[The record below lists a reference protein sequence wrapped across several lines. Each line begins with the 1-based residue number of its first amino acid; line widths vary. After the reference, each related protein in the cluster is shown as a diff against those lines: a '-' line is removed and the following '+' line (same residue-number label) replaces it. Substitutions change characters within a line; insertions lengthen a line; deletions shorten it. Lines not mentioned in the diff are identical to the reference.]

1 MGEGDVGG
9 ADTTYTQDQLDA
21 KIAEANKALEAK
33 RAELLDEVKTL
44 KRRYDG
50 IDPDEYRQVTQR
62 LSELEQQQQ
71 ADQAGLSSEELAKL
85 RQDVAADI
93 RKQFESNRDAGL
105 EAFSWARELADE
117 NRALKLDAVVK
128 AEMAKGGARAER
140 IDALFKLT
148 QERFQLTSDGKPV
161 LRDHPATEL
170 SKYVAD
176 ELRTEYPEF
185 YNGSGSSGGGASK
198 STASGGGYSQ
208 KIAADDQKGFIDN
221 LEAIADGTME
231 VVM

>member
-1 MGEGDVGG
+1 MAEGDVGG

-21 KIAEANKALEAK
+21 AIAEANKALEAK
-33 RAELLDEVKTL
+33 RDELLNEVKTL
-44 KRRYDG
+44 KRKYDG
-50 IDPDEYRQVTQR
+50 IDPDEYRQVAQR
-62 LSELEQQQQ
+62 LSELEQQKK
-71 ADQAGLSSEELAKL
+71 ADQAGLTSEELAKL

-93 RKQFESNRDAGL
+93 RKQFEADPDAGI
-105 EAFSWARELADE
+105 EAFPWARELANE
-117 NRALKLDAVVK
+117 NRSLKLDSVVK

-148 QERFQLTSDGKPV
+148 QDRFQLTSDGKPV

-198 STASGGGYSQ
+198 SNASGGGFSH
-208 KIAADDQKGFIDN
+208 KIAADDGDAFLKN
-221 LEAIADGTME
+221 LEQIASGDVE